1 MKYSLT
7 YLIFVL
13 SFSSCV
19 SESEHQK
26 VIIEKNSLLA
36 ENESLKSELESI
48 KYGAPNLLADGKVF
62 FEAKDYLSAK
72 QKFQTLILKH
82 PDLPQSVEAKNYI
95 GIIDEEETWQNAI
108 NSNDISNTEIYIS
121 KYPSGKYITFASTR
135 KAELKALNMQKAYN
149 EAISSNNSLVWK
161 SFLEKYPDHPNQV
174 SIKEKIIRLEVDEIF
189 GDSETGQMP
198 SFDNFSSSFSSNSSV
213 RISNNTGCAL
223 TVRYSGVEAK
233 IIEIPSGGT
242 RTVYLASGSYKI
254 AASAC
259 GSNYAGTESL
269 QGSYGSTFYIR
280 RTRF

>member
-26 VIIEKNSLLA
+26 VITEKNSLIA

-95 GIIDEEETWQNAI
+95 EIIDEEETWQNAI
-108 NSNDISNTEIYIS
+108 NSNDVSNTEIYIS

-135 KAELKALNMQKAYN
+135 KTELKALNMQIAYD

-161 SFLEKYPDHPNQV
+161 RFLENYPDHPNGA
-174 SIKEKIIRLEVDEIF
+174 SIKDKIIRLEVDEIF

-269 QGSYGSTFYIR
+269 QGSYGSTFYIS